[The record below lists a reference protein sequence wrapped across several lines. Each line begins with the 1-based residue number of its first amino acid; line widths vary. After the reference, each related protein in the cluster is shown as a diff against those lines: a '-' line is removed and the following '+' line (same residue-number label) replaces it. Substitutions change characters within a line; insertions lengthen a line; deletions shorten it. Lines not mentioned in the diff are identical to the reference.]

1 MKRFLLIFTF
11 VFVFLTSSVQ
21 ARTVKA
27 MSIDAFSTAYPG
39 QTYSVELLTNEKFK
53 DGIVLE
59 AGTILTGNVMEI
71 QKPRHFKRNGNF
83 EFVITA
89 VTYKG
94 ETQQVKHRSIVIQ
107 IVGYRP
113 LDPVGVAT
121 YVGIRATNLLFM
133 GASEGIA
140 FVQGFTDGEDESR
153 YKSGFIRMY
162 KESPLAWVEV
172 GKDLDIHK
180 GDLVKLKFKNIR

>member
-1 MKRFLLIFTF
+1 MKRVLLIF
-11 VFVFLTSSVQ
+11 VFIFFLLSQGVQ

-59 AGTILTGNVMEI
+59 AGTILTGNVI
-71 QKPRHFKRNGNF
+71 QIQRPKYCKRNGNF
-83 EFVITA
+83 EFVITSI
-89 VTYKG
+89 TYKG
-94 ETQQVKHRSIVIQ
+94 ETQQIKHRSIVIQ

-113 LDPVGVAT
+113 VDPVGVAT

-140 FVQGFTDGEDESR
+140 FVQGFTEGEDESR
-153 YKSGFIRMY
+153 YKSGLIRMY
-162 KESPLAWVEV
+162 KESPLAWVET

>member
-11 VFVFLTSSVQ
+11 IFLFLTSSVQ

-27 MSIDAFSTAYPG
+27 MSIQSFSTAYPG
-39 QTYSVELLTNEKFK
+39 QKYSVELLSNEKFQN
-53 DGIVLE
+53 GIVLE
-59 AGTILTGNVMEI
+59 AGTILTGNVVEI

-83 EFVITA
+83 EFVLTSIR
-89 VTYKG
+89 YKG
-94 ETQQVKHRSIVIQ
+94 LTQEIKHHSILIE
-107 IVGYRP
+107 IVGYQP
-113 LDPVGVAT
+113 VDPVGVAT

-140 FVQGFTDGEDESR
+140 FVQGFTDAEDESR
-153 YKSGFIRMY
+153 YKSGLIRMY